1 MTQKNYL
8 DIKKSRQEAEQLREH
23 INTMI
28 RDENIVV
35 VEGIKDKKALEEF
48 GIRNILVL
56 NKRPLYAVVEKV
68 ATVVDKTKKLTG
80 EKISVVILTDLDKT
94 GKKLYGK
101 LNSDLQHFGVRIDN
115 KFREFLFN
123 ETKLR
128 QIEGMKKYVE
138 RLEEI

>member
-115 KFREFLFN
+115 KFREFLFD